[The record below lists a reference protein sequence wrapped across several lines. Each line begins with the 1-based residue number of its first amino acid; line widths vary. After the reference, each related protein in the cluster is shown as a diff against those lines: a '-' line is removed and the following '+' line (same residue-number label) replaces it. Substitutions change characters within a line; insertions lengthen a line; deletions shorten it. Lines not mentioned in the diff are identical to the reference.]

1 MEGGVGFSTDGDRPG
16 FTTKG
21 SSYSFGCARCPLVLE
36 GARLGDDLSEMFA
49 EALAEG
55 AGRNGSVKSL
65 GSAEAPLSLKL
76 STPKTLGGAGD
87 GQNPEQLFA
96 MGYACK
102 SIFILLGSLKR
113 WASLNCTDGS

>member
-21 SSYSFGCARCPLVLE
+21 SSYSFGCARCPFVLE

-55 AGRNGSVKSL
+55 PAETSRLEGGGEEIVEAVKL
-65 GSAEAPLSLKL
+65 GLVDEDEGCDACDDCARADARDAAAISALRLSH
-76 STPKTLGGAGD
+76 TL
-87 GQNPEQLFA
+87 
-96 MGYACK
+96 
-102 SIFILLGSLKR
+102 
-113 WASLNCTDGS
+113 T